1 MNAQMN
7 FRKRIRCP
15 ECNEHT
21 DVTTR
26 GCYCEELQ
34 RRNAYD
40 SERERKGLVALY
52 RPPSMR

>member
-15 ECNEHT
+15 ECNEHA
-21 DVTTR
+21 DAAAR